1 MDVAMTGFVY
11 ILECD
16 AMPGLVKVGMT
27 ERHPRERA
35 DELTAG
41 TGIPS
46 PFRLVRA
53 FPVVD
58 ARKAEEVSH
67 EVLRPTRYSENR
79 EFFRTSLLHATAMVE
94 VILEQEGLLDEPLCV
109 DRKEMRERCERD
121 TEELARLREFI
132 DADEH
137 QKVAQI
143 LQLQTELEKL
153 KTENDALRAKLPKA
167 GQIETLEST
176 IKEME
181 ARRKES
187 YADNAELRAEIS
199 RLRDRVAA
207 MLPKAGLTET
217 LESIIN
223 DMGAKQKESDAENK
237 KLSEENGWLRDRV
250 AAMSKIVEHHKV
262 P

>member
-1 MDVAMTGFVY
+1 MSGFVY

-35 DELTAG
+35 EELTTA

-79 EFFRTSLLHATAMVE
+79 EFFRASLLHATAMVE

-109 DRKEMRERCERD
+109 DRKEMRERCQRD
-121 TEELARLREFI
+121 TEELERLRELI

-137 QKVAQI
+137 QKEAQI
-143 LQLQTELEKL
+143 LQLKVELEEL
-153 KTENDALRAKLPKA
+153 KAERDALRAKLPKA
-167 GQIETLEST
+167 GLI
-176 IKEME
+176 
-181 ARRKES
+181 
-187 YADNAELRAEIS
+187 
-199 RLRDRVAA
+199 
-207 MLPKAGLTET
+207 ET

-223 DMGAKQKESDAENK
+223 EMGFKQKESDAENEA
-237 KLSEENGWLRDRV
+237 LRAENGWLKDRL
-250 AAMSKIVEHHKV
+250 AAMSRNVGV
-262 P
+262 R

>member
-1 MDVAMTGFVY
+1 
-11 ILECD
+11 
-16 AMPGLVKVGMT
+16 MT

-35 DELTAG
+35 DELTTG
-41 TGIPS
+41 TGVPS

-67 EVLRPTRYSENR
+67 EVLKPTRYSENR

-121 TEELARLREFI
+121 TEELARLRELI

-143 LQLQTELEKL
+143 LLLKNELEEL
-153 KTENDALRAKLPKA
+153 QAESAALRAKLPKA
-167 GQIETLEST
+167 GLI
-176 IKEME
+176 
-181 ARRKES
+181 
-187 YADNAELRAEIS
+187 
-199 RLRDRVAA
+199 
-207 MLPKAGLTET
+207 ET

-223 DMGAKQKESDAENK
+223 EMGLKQKKSDAENE
-237 KLSEENGWLRDRV
+237 KLRAENRWLRDRV
-250 AAMSKIVEHHKV
+250 AAMSQNVGAS
-262 P
+262 